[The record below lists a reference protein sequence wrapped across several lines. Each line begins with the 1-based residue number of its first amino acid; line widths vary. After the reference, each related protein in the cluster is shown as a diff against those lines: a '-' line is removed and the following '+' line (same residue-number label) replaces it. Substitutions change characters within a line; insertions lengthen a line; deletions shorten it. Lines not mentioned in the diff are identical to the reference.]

1 MGGPGRQQVFKG
13 GAKANELAGYLCALG
28 DRNALKTATWPE
40 RFPGSASAS
49 TWALFLNGSKLIPK
63 KLLGEVLE
71 ELISDRRV
79 LARATVDAL
88 QLWKEAEA
96 EARRERSASDGGD
109 GGELVGLHRRLSDAL
124 EGQARAQAKASK
136 SANLVSLLIPMAALM
151 QEKVGA
157 LTAEWQRA
165 HDLRRA
171 EAQVQL
177 ERARRRL
184 ERTETELDKAK
195 RRRYTAEQAQQALAR
210 DALEARREIE
220 ELQQKVGLLTGSEK
234 PVALVS
240 VVQEPSMEDIDDEL
254 DRIAL
259 DGAHDDVEIAELT
272 EQAGL
277 ESVEIVSPGVVL
289 GTVVASRASAPDVSP
304 SAGDDADVAVVWAE
318 AAGAVGEELSRTA
331 QEILSDRGFLD
342 LVEITR
348 GDGGPYQ
355 ATDFMADLER
365 LVEGA
370 SVSAALLSSPPPQR
384 SPLRQCAR

>member
-1 MGGPGRQQVFKG
+1 MGGPGRQREFKG

-49 TWALFLNGSKLIPK
+49 TWALFLNGSKLIPR

-96 EARRERSASDGGD
+96 EARRERSASDGG
-109 GGELVGLHRRLSDAL
+109 ELVGLHRRLSNAL

-151 QEKVGA
+151 QEKVQA

-165 HDLRRA
+165 HELRRA

-210 DALEARREIE
+210 DALQARREIE
-220 ELQQKVGLLTGSEK
+220 ELQQRVGLLAGSEE

-254 DRIAL
+254 DTRPGPGPSHLEGRPLPAL
-259 DGAHDDVEIAELT
+259 PPGEHPDDLLNDE
-272 EQAGL
+272 
-277 ESVEIVSPGVVL
+277 
-289 GTVVASRASAPDVSP
+289 
-304 SAGDDADVAVVWAE
+304 E
-318 AAGAVGEELSRTA
+318 A
-331 QEILSDRGFLD
+331 
-342 LVEITR
+342 
-348 GDGGPYQ
+348 
-355 ATDFMADLER
+355 
-365 LVEGA
+365 
-370 SVSAALLSSPPPQR
+370 AALLGVAPSTVRAYATQGYHPAGTTVYSLRVWARRDVEERRSAPP
-384 SPLRQCAR
+384 RQGMGGGRPPGEGKGPRKD